1 MAGGEGSRMEEK
13 DCVENKI
20 LSELMEKE
28 SETGGVKRSLVGI
41 GEAENLYWRGCYA
54 FSIFSWT

>member
-20 LSELMEKE
+20 LSELMEEKKLNWWCQ
-28 SETGGVKRSLVGI
+28 T
-41 GEAENLYWRGCYA
+41 
-54 FSIFSWT
+54 